1 MKLFSNLLFLFKGDI
16 MATLAD
22 LESHLAASD
31 AAAAAKAAE
40 VQSALD
46 ALKAQI
52 AAQIDV
58 IPQSVLDS
66 VDALTIKIT
75 AIPSA

>member
-1 MKLFSNLLFLFKGDI
+1 

-22 LESHLAASD
+22 LTTHLAASD
-31 AAAAAKAAE
+31 AAAATKATE
-40 VQSALD
+40 VQAALD

-52 AAQIDV
+52 AAVGVDV
-58 IPQSVLDS
+58 IPQSVLDA